1 MPNYALGDA
10 DSQYFATNESRVV
23 SNENTLW

>member
-23 SNENTLW
+23 SNENTL